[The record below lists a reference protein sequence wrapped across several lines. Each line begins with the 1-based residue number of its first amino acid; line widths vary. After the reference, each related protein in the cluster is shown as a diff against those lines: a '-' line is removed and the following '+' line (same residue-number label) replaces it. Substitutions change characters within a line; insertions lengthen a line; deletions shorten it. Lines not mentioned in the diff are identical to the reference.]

1 MTICNYEVIP
11 GLGDSLH
18 LGDPAV
24 PAVNKLLHAHT
35 AVATRVEN
43 HEEVRDLLAV
53 HGVGLT
59 FIILEQRR
67 AQRSELVDIDGLVSS
82 QRNIFI

>member
-1 MTICNYEVIP
+1 MKELIP
-11 GLGDSLH
+11 GLIDSLH

-24 PAVNKLLHAHT
+24 PTVDKLLHAHT
-35 AVATRVEN
+35 AVARRVEN

-67 AQRSELVDIDGLVSS
+67 AQRSELIDIDGLVSS
-82 QRNIFI
+82 KIYLFRFPN